1 MVRRQKT
8 RREIATATHV
18 PCSEC
23 PILSNIA
30 KCNPRHVTGA
40 YEPAFRKQ
48 LRTSYPLAVWVLDIT
63 MGKEVESVMDERQSS
78 VQASIF
84 KEEFVSSI
92 AKK

>member
-1 MVRRQKT
+1 MFQLI
-8 RREIATATHV
+8 EI
-18 PCSEC
+18 
-23 PILSNIA
+23 LL
-30 KCNPRHVTGA
+30 GA

-48 LRTSYPLAVWVLDIT
+48 LRTSFPLAAWVLDLT
-63 MGKEVESVMDERQSS
+63 MGKEVESVLDEKQSS